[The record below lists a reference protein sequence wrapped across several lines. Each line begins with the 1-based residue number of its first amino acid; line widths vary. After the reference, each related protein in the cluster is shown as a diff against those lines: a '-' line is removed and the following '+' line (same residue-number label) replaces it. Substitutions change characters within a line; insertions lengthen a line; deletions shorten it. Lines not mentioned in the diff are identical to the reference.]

1 MWAALAPDGELS
13 LLERRL
19 LDAHLARCAACRRF
33 ADLVAHVTAELR
45 AAAAQR
51 PARRLAPPPAPLRR
65 STYARLR
72 HVASIAAVAAMA
84 LGVASVTP
92 DPVERERPT
101 APHRIAPAAVD
112 AAEQHAI
119 RILRREAFLATP
131 GYPDRVARAF
141 GNQPA

>member
-1 MWAALAPDGELS
+1 
-13 LLERRL
+13 
-19 LDAHLARCAACRRF
+19 
-33 ADLVAHVTAELR
+33 
-45 AAAAQR
+45 
-51 PARRLAPPPAPLRR
+51 
-65 STYARLR
+65 
-72 HVASIAAVAAMA
+72 MA

-101 APHRIAPAAVD
+101 APHHIAPAAVD